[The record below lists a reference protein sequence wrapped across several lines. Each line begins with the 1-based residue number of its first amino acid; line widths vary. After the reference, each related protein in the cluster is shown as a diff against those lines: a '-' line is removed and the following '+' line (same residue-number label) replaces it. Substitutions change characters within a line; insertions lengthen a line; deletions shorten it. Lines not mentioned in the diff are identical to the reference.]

1 MLDSTEGIF
10 QKTLYTN
17 RKCPACSESLALPQ
31 QPPPP
36 IGSEEHLLFSC
47 PHTPPIIMTPFI
59 FNINRILRQLRKP
72 EWKLIPPHHQLSIA
86 LGSTPPPEWKLKVS
100 QVDRLNRNLLNHCA
114 LLALRLSE
122 YAKTLHWKVNTRPYI
137 VGVTDFPFNHSGA
150 SAFST
155 TLTLPS

>member
-1 MLDSTEGIF
+1 MDLFTHIQIQGVTLKC
-10 QKTLYTN
+10 KTGKVYSGFYRRTN
-17 RKCPACSESLALPQ
+17 KQNAN
-31 QPPPP
+31 
-36 IGSEEHLLFSC
+36 HLFSC
-47 PHTPPIIMTPFI
+47 PHTPPAIMTPFI

-122 YAKTLHWKVNTRPYI
+122 YAKTLH
-137 VGVTDFPFNHSGA
+137 
-150 SAFST
+150 
-155 TLTLPS
+155 